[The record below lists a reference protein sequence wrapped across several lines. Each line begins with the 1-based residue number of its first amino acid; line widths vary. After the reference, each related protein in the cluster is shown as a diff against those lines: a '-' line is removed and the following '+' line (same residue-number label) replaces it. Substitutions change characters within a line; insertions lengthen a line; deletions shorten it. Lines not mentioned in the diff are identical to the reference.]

1 MTHNQKQMINTNR
14 PVIVSFPAYTSGT
27 QVSNTSSANIYIPF
41 PVKQINIKG
50 VDIEFDADTRVM
62 YFTSNLVDD
71 NPIGSGFGGILM
83 DTSSTTKQL
92 TYLFKDAR
100 DVNGTYTF
108 NYFLLDSGAWYF
120 PNGFVPGTGI
130 DSAVNGAAALGMP
143 VGRVLFM
150 IEFIGY
156 A

>member
-1 MTHNQKQMINTNR
+1 MTHKEKEMINTNR
-14 PVIVSFPAYTSGT
+14 AVLVKFPAYTSGS
-27 QVSNTSSANIYIPF
+27 QLSNTSSANIYIPF

-50 VDIEFDADTRVM
+50 IDLDFDADAKTM
-62 YFTSNLVDD
+62 YFTSNLVDN
-71 NPIGSGFGGILM
+71 NPMGSGFGGILM
-83 DTSSTTKQL
+83 DASSTTKQL

-108 NYFLLDSGAWYF
+108 HYFLLDIGASHF
-120 PNGFVPGTGI
+120 LNGFVAGTGV
-130 DSAVNGAAALGMP
+130 DSAVGGAVSLGMP
-143 VGRVLFM
+143 EGRVLFM